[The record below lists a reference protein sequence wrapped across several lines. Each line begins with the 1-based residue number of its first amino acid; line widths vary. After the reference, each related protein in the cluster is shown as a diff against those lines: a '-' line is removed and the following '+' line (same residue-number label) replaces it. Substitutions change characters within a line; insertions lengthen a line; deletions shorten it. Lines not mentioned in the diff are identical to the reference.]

1 MVVPQVP
8 TKSDIVK
15 IIEQLDKL
23 LPSNFVNKQGRGRR
37 KAYSDKSILKLSILL
52 KLCDISYRGAKNFLE
67 KNPKYMELLD
77 LKNIPPFQAISRRVK
92 VLPLHRI
99 NKDISIILS
108 FPYVKA
114 ADELLT
120 TFNSIPRGIACVLKS
135 IPSQNRIGI

>member
-1 MVVPQVP
+1 MVVPQEL

-52 KLCDISYRGAKNFLE
+52 KLCGVSYRGAKHFLE

-77 LKNIPPFQAISRRVK
+77 LKNIPPFQTISRRVRG
-92 VLPLHRI
+92 LPLHRI
-99 NKDISIILS
+99 NKDVVNLFLDIEGLERVELKERYITGKAESGSLVGHSIEANI
-108 FPYVKA
+108 
-114 ADELLT
+114 
-120 TFNSIPRGIACVLKS
+120 C
-135 IPSQNRIGI
+135 